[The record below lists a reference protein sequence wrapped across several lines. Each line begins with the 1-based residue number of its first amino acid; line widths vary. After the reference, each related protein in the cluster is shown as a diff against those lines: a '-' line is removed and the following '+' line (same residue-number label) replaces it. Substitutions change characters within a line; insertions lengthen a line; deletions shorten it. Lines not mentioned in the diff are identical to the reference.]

1 MIDDDFQYID
11 QDSSDRSP
19 AAKKRERDQ
28 IAADVAKFLSGGG
41 EIDIIPGGV
50 VMAPDER
57 TTAQR
62 LAQQRGAAAGAV
74 NTARF
79 KATLKGLMDD

>member
-11 QDSSDRSP
+11 PDSNNRTP
-19 AAKKRERDQ
+19 AAKKKERDQ

-41 EIDIIPGGV
+41 EINVIPGGV
-50 VMAPDER
+50 VTAPDER
-57 TTAQR
+57 TEAHR
-62 LAQQRGAAAGAV
+62 VSAKRGAAAGAV

-79 KATLKGLMDD
+79 KKTLKGLLDD